1 MNQAII
7 LAAGE
12 SSRFWPL
19 NTKHK
24 TLFKIMGKP
33 LLYYTIE
40 GLVKNGIKD
49 IVIIQ
54 GRNREIEEEI
64 NKFTLKGIDIK
75 YVIQDEPKG
84 MGNALLCAKEYLED
98 RFLVLNAER
107 IDVGKYI
114 KLITNEQKEA
124 KSKMVIL
131 GAETDN
137 PQLYGILSLEGDKIK
152 GLVEKPEKGKEP
164 SNIKAVG
171 IYLLSKD
178 FFDYYEKIEESMY
191 SFEEAINQYVKEN
204 DSRVAM
210 AKEEPLPLKYPWH
223 LFAVEKYLMD
233 NYLQKK
239 ISKTAQVAKSAVIE
253 GNVFIGENVKVFEN
267 AVIKGPCYIGDNST
281 IGNNAIIRDYVD
293 LEEGA
298 LVGANMEVARSIFEE
313 GVHVHSGFMGDSI
326 IGKDCKIGAGTIT
339 ANVRIDREEISTL
352 VKGEKTATGLKSLGV
367 IIGDNSKLGIRCSL
381 MPGAMIGSDCN
392 VGPNSLVSKNI
403 EGDKNV

>member
-40 GLVKNGIKD
+40 GLSRNGIKD
-49 IVIIQ
+49 IIVVQ
-54 GRNREIEEEI
+54 GKDREVEKAIG
-64 NKFTLKGIDIK
+64 NFFFKGARIR
-75 YVIQDEPKG
+75 YVTQAEPKG
-84 MGNALLCAKEYLED
+84 MGDALWCAKGYLED

-107 IDVGKYI
+107 IDAGNHVKAIIGKQKA
-114 KLITNEQKEA
+114 KL
-124 KSKMVIL
+124 VIL
-131 GAETDN
+131 GAKTDA
-137 PQLYGILSLEGDKIK
+137 PQLYGMLSLEGDKIK

-164 SNIKAVG
+164 SDVKAAGV
-171 IYLLSKD
+171 YLLSKD
-178 FFDYYEKIEESMY
+178 FFDYYEKTGKGMY
-191 SFEEAINQYVKEN
+191 SFEEALDQYVKEN
-204 DSRVAM
+204 DARVAM
-210 AKEEPLPLKYPWH
+210 AKEDLLPLKYPWH
-223 LFAVEKYLMD
+223 LFAVEKYLMAGH
-233 NYLQKK
+233 LGKK
-239 ISKTAQVAKSAVIE
+239 ISKKARIAKSAVIE
-253 GNVFIGENVKVFEN
+253 GDVFIGDGVKVFEN

-281 IGNNAIIRDYVD
+281 IGNNAIIRDHAD

-313 GVHVHSGFMGDSI
+313 NVHVHSGFLGDSI

-339 ANVRIDREEISTL
+339 ANVRIDRGEISTL

-367 IIGDNSKLGIRCSL
+367 IIGENSKLGIRCSL
-381 MPGAMIGSDCN
+381 MPGVMIGSGCKI
-392 VGPNSLVSKNI
+392 GPNSVVSKNI
-403 EGDKNV
+403 ENDTSI